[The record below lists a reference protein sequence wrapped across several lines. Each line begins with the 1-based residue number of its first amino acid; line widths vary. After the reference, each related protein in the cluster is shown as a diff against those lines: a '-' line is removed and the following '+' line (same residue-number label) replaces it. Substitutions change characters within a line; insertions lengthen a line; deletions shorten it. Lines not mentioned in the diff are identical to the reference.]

1 MRRLR
6 DWRSLATALGFFV
19 ATAPPAAALA
29 HALAHHREAHAGVP
43 HPASVEV
50 HNVRVELATRGHAGD
65 HPHARLDQATRP
77 TAPVLVLGPPATPTA
92 MDFELAPCARVGDAA
107 ALPFPGCGPPGDDP
121 PRLRA
126 PPLT

>member
-6 DWRSLATALGFFV
+6 DWRSLATTLGFVV

-43 HPASVEV
+43 HPASVDV
-50 HNVRVELATRGHAGD
+50 HNVRVQWATGDHAGD
-65 HPHARLDQATRP
+65 HTHARLDQATRP
-77 TAPVLVLGPPATPTA
+77 AAPVLVLGLPVTATA
-92 MDFELAPCARVGDAA
+92 GDFELAPCAPAGDRPAV
-107 ALPFPGCGPPGDDP
+107 PFPGCGPPSDDP